1 MNKWKQPEY
10 ELPNVNEEVEILA
23 SNDMIFRDMIV
34 ENKHGGLEWK
44 HFSSKEIRAWRKITH
59 ENKKRRKVHESL

>member
-23 SNDMIFRDMIV
+23 SDDMIFRDMIV
-34 ENKHGGLEWK
+34 ENKYGGLEWK
-44 HFSSKEIRAWRKITH
+44 HFSSKEIRAWRKITY
-59 ENKKRRKVHESL
+59 EN

>member
-23 SNDMIFRDMIV
+23 SDDMIFRDMIV
-34 ENKHGGLEWK
+34 ENKYGGLEWK
-44 HFSSKEIRAWRKITH
+44 HFPSKEIRA
-59 ENKKRRKVHESL
+59 

>member
-1 MNKWKQPEY
+1 MNKWKKPEY

-23 SNDMIFRDMIV
+23 SDDMIFRDMIV

-44 HFSSKEIRAWRKITH
+44 HFPSKEIRA
-59 ENKKRRKVHESL
+59 

>member
-23 SNDMIFRDMIV
+23 SDDMIFRDMIV
-34 ENKHGGLEWK
+34 ENKYGGLEWE
-44 HFSSKEIRAWRKITH
+44 HFPSKEIRAWRKIIH
-59 ENKKRRKVHESL
+59 EN